1 MLTGREANKYHV
13 ERNRNLDDVVD
24 RESIIAMTGFNG
36 GIATSPITYSPPFQR
51 GKHII
56 EEPSGAEYRTVAS
69 ISTRNIGP
77 LHFIMQIAKTLR
89 SLIQMRYASGPE
101 HIQVSTCRPRRSVL
115 TGSAQSITCKCGGG
129 GKKRPI
135 SCIKYWVQPENTMR
149 GAHHVN
155 QN

>member
-101 HIQVSTCRPRRSVL
+101 HIKSQHAAHAGVYSQVVL
-115 TGSAQSITCKCGGG
+115 KALLANVEAG
-129 GKKRPI
+129 GKSDLFP
-135 SCIKYWVQPENTMR
+135 V
-149 GAHHVN
+149 
-155 QN
+155 